1 LPKPAKQ
8 EGFTVSHAAD
18 WKKLCKNVR
27 KMSVITCNID
37 IYISYKGLTK
47 GLQTSQKTG
56 FLQLVGNVRN
66 LLDGNCFNNRLL
78 RCFSYNLTGFM
89 PFRLLFIKSSK
100 SYKGLTK
107 DLQTSQKTGFL
118 QLVGNVRN
126 LLDGNCFNNR
136 LLRCFSYNLTGF
148 MPFRLLFV
156 KSSKNITK

>member
-1 LPKPAKQ
+1 
-8 EGFTVSHAAD
+8 
-18 WKKLCKNVR
+18 
-27 KMSVITCNID
+27 MSVISCNID

-89 PFRLLFIKSSK
+89 PFRLLF
-100 SYKGLTK
+100 
-107 DLQTSQKTGFL
+107 
-118 QLVGNVRN
+118 
-126 LLDGNCFNNR
+126 
-136 LLRCFSYNLTGF
+136 
-148 MPFRLLFV
+148 V